1 VKNKM
6 PRDRNKIWLSHSGLD
21 ILYRC
26 PRCFW
31 LKYKMGISQ
40 PEEIVSRLPDRFD
53 RVIKNYFNIFRDIN
67 ELPPMIEG
75 KVPGRLEKPFQDV
88 YFYDID
94 EKYGF
99 YGRLDECL
107 VSEKGEYIPVDFKT
121 ASSDPREKEI
131 FSSYQNQMD
140 EFTFL
145 LEKNN
150 KKTAGFGY
158 LIYFYPAESKE
169 LHNGFPM
176 IVHIQAVETHPEKV
190 EGRLREAIEILEKD
204 IPLPARTC
212 PFCKWYEQLNKVLN
226 NQTFNGKF
234 TKVNLPSKNNSFMP
248 EVIYSK
254 QLNAG
259 GKTYF
264 FDVREAQSGDRY
276 LQITESRL
284 KQNGERYRSNIVIFK
299 EHFNEFYRT
308 LKEVAKKLVD

>member
-1 VKNKM
+1 MVRIRK
-6 PRDRNKIWLSHSGLD
+6 KIWLSHSGLD

-31 LKYKMGISQ
+31 LKYRLGISQ

-53 RVIKNYFNIFRDIN
+53 RVIKNYFNIFRDTN

-75 KVPGRLEKPFQDV
+75 KVRGRLEKPFQDV

-99 YGRLDECL
+99 YARLDECL
-107 VSEKGEYIPVDFKT
+107 VSPEGNYIPIDFKT
-121 ASSDPREKEI
+121 SSSDPRKNQI
-131 FSSYQNQMD
+131 FSAYQNQID
-140 EFTFL
+140 EFVFL

-150 KKTAGFGY
+150 KRTAGFGY

-176 IVHIQAVETHPEKV
+176 VVHIQKVKAYPEKV
-190 EGRLREAIEILEKD
+190 EGRFREAIGILEKA
-204 IPLPARTC
+204 IPLPAETC
-212 PFCKWYEQLNKVLN
+212 PFCKWYDQLNKVLI
-226 NQTFNGKF
+226 NQIPSEKTA
-234 TKVNLPSKNNSFMP
+234 KVDLDIKENSNMP
-248 EVIYSK
+248 ETISSTK
-254 QLNAG
+254 LTAG

-284 KQNGERYRSNIVIFK
+284 KQGGERYRSNIVIFK
-299 EHFNEFYRT
+299 EYFEEFRQA
-308 LKEVAKKLVD
+308 LDEIAEKL

>member
-1 VKNKM
+1 M

-21 ILYRC
+21 VLYRC

-67 ELPPMIEG
+67 ELPPMIKG

-88 YFYDID
+88 YFYDIN

-107 VSEKGEYIPVDFKT
+107 VSEEGEYIPVDFKT

-131 FSSYQNQMD
+131 FPSYQNQMD

-150 KKTAGFGY
+150 KKTAGFAY

-176 IVHIQAVETHPEKV
+176 IVHIQEVRTHPEKV

-204 IPLPARTC
+204 IPLPAKTC
-212 PFCKWYEQLNKVLN
+212 SFCKWYEQLNKVLL
-226 NQTFNGKF
+226 NQSPDEKMI
-234 TKVNLPSKNNSFMP
+234 KVDPNEKNNSNML
-248 EVIYSK
+248 EAIYSK

-259 GKTYF
+259 GRTYF
-264 FDVREAQSGDRY
+264 FDVRETQSGNRY

-284 KQNGERYRSNIVIFK
+284 KQSGERYRSNIVIFK
-299 EHFNEFYRT
+299 EHFDKFCQALE
-308 LKEVAKKLVD
+308 EMAEKL